1 MKQRYSANFKRYK
14 REIQSSSDWRDCFSD
29 NFYSAG
35 VNEDC
40 LPSINSLSLAPIQNS
55 SKLRMLFAYRLPC
68 MYSGI
73 PMIEP
78 KLLSRWMKNKVFS
91 RPAPEVFE
99 ILSPYA
105 DSFQAGTM
113 EAEAFKILYE
123 RSKINPRKNLK
134 EILTEVKP
142 IYSRILRKAQTPIFH
157 ELLEVAKNLPKDYQQ
172 RFELLVQ
179 DAENKLNE
187 RPVLIPFSSYEFK
200 YKLCKIKDDIANG
213 QNLKAKKVMNK
224 LIKESKHLSNV
235 TNDKTIGNQKKV
247 IRFLEYILK
256 KSILRNHEQLKE
268 LIEISK
274 SKLNKEE
281 IIVPFTRKSFIY
293 DAVRII
299 ESYPDADI
307 QDKVIDIV
315 QKLPTSQTFLAAYIM
330 KIATEPSEKIGY
342 RLIWPSLASV
352 EHLLPRSCGGQDI
365 MANFGGATTRENSA
379 RKSID
384 FVEQLERRPD
394 TPKYCQMYVDRLIEL
409 YRDGTFDKLNV
420 NPKYITDFAKTIFV
434 QSRRKVKLD
443 VSKMYRNNSE
453 VA

>member
-1 MKQRYSANFKRYK
+1 MTQKYSANYRRYK
-14 REIQSSSDWRDCFSD
+14 REIHSSSDWRDGFAD

-40 LPSINSLSLAPIQNS
+40 MPTINSLSLAPIQNS

-99 ILSPYA
+99 ILTPYA
-105 DSFQAGTM
+105 DSFCAGTM
-113 EAEAFKILYE
+113 EAEVFKILYE
-123 RSKINPRKNLK
+123 RSKIHPRKNLK
-134 EILTEVKP
+134 ELLAEVKP
-142 IYSRILRKAQTPIFH
+142 IYSRVLRKSQTPIFH
-157 ELLEVAKNLPKDYQQ
+157 ELLVAVQELPDMYKQ
-172 RFELLVQ
+172 RFLLVIQ

-200 YKLCKIKDDIANG
+200 YKLSKIKDDIANG

-224 LIKESKHLSNV
+224 LIKESKRLSNT
-235 TNDKTIGNQKKV
+235 TNNKTISNQKRV
-247 IRFLEYILK
+247 IRFMEYILK
-256 KSILRNHEQLKE
+256 KSVLRNHEQLKE

-293 DAVRII
+293 DIVRII
-299 ESYPDADI
+299 EDYPNSEVQDRILDI
-307 QDKVIDIV
+307 A

-342 RLIWPSLASV
+342 RLIWPSLASI
-352 EHLLPRSCGGQDI
+352 EHLLPRSCGGEDV

-379 RKSID
+379 RKSIE
-384 FVEQLERRPD
+384 FTEQLKRRPN
-394 TPKYCQMYVDRLIEL
+394 TPKYCQWYVDRLIEL
-409 YRDGTFDKLNV
+409 YKDGTFDKLNV
-420 NPKYITDFAKTIFV
+420 NPRYITDFAKTIFI
-434 QSRRKVKLD
+434 QSGRKIKLD
-443 VSKMYRNNSE
+443 VSKMYS
-453 VA
+453 

>member
-1 MKQRYSANFKRYK
+1 MKQKYSANLKRYK
-14 REIQSSSDWRDCFSD
+14 REIQSSADWRDGFSD

-40 LPSINSLSLAPIQNS
+40 LPSINSLSFAPIQNS

-73 PMIEP
+73 PMIDP
-78 KLLSRWMKNKVFS
+78 KLLSRWMKNRVFS

-99 ILSPYA
+99 ILTPYA
-105 DSFQAGTM
+105 DSFSAGTI

-123 RSKINPRKNLK
+123 RSKIHPRKNLK
-134 EILTEVKP
+134 ELLQEVKP
-142 IYSRILRKAQTPIFH
+142 IYSRILRKSQMPIFH
-157 ELLEVAKNLPKDYQQ
+157 EILEASNNLPPLYQQ
-172 RFELLVQ
+172 RFKLLIE

-213 QNLKAKKVMNK
+213 QNIKAKKVMNK
-224 LIKESKHLSNV
+224 LIKESKHLSNT
-235 TNDKTIGNQKKV
+235 TNDKTIANQKKV

-274 SKLNKEE
+274 LKLNKEE

-293 DAVRII
+293 DVVRII
-299 ESYPDADI
+299 EDYPESEV
-307 QDKVIDIV
+307 QDNIIAIA
-315 QKLPTSQTFLAAYIM
+315 QKLPTSQNYLPAYIM
-330 KIATEPSEKIGY
+330 KIATEPSEKVGY
-342 RLIWPSLASV
+342 RLIWPSLASI
-352 EHLLPRSCGGQDI
+352 EHLLPRSCGGLDV
-365 MANFGGATTRENSA
+365 MSNFGVATTRENSA

-384 FVEQLERRPD
+384 FVEQLERRPN

-409 YRDGTFDKLNV
+409 YRDGTFDKLNI
-420 NPKYITDFAKTIFV
+420 NPKYITDYAKTIFV
-434 QSRRKVKLD
+434 QSRRKIKLD
-443 VSKMYRNNSE
+443 VSRMYRNNLE
-453 VA
+453 LA

>member
-1 MKQRYSANFKRYK
+1 MSIQKNLANYRRYK
-14 REIQSSSDWRDCFSD
+14 REIHSSTDWRDGFAD

-40 LPSINSLSLAPIQNS
+40 LPTINSLSLAPIQNS

-68 MYSGI
+68 MYSGV

-78 KLLSRWMKNKVFS
+78 KLLSRWMKNKVFN

-99 ILSPYA
+99 ILTPYA
-105 DSFQAGTM
+105 DSFCAGTI
-113 EAEAFKILYE
+113 EAEVFKILYE
-123 RSKINPRKNLK
+123 RAKIHPKKNLK
-134 EILTEVKP
+134 ELLSEVKP
-142 IYSRILRKAQTPIFH
+142 IYSRILRKSQTPIFH
-157 ELLEVAKNLPKDYQQ
+157 ELLEVVEELPDTYKQ
-172 RFELLVQ
+172 RFSLVIQ

-200 YKLCKIKDDIANG
+200 YKLSKIKDDIANG

-224 LIKESKHLSNV
+224 LIKEAKRLSNT
-235 TNDKTIGNQKKV
+235 TNNKTIANQKKV

-274 SKLNKEE
+274 LKLNKEE

-293 DAVRII
+293 DVVRII
-299 ESYPDADI
+299 EDYPDSEM
-307 QDKVIDIV
+307 QDKIIEIA
-315 QKLPTSQTFLAAYIM
+315 QKLPTSQNFLAAYIM

-342 RLIWPSLASV
+342 RLIWPSLASI
-352 EHLLPRSCGGQDI
+352 EHLLPRSCGGADV

-384 FVEQLERRPD
+384 FTEQLKRRPN

-409 YRDGTFDKLNV
+409 YKDGTFDKLNV
-420 NPKYITDFAKTIFV
+420 NPRYITDFAHTIFI
-434 QSRRKVKLD
+434 QSKRKIRLD
-443 VSKMYRNNSE
+443 VSKMYG
-453 VA
+453 